1 MASGANAYLQMPT
14 SAINKILANSPKM
27 FNTELDNNGFN
38 SLSKLNQLS
47 KADALA
53 TNNAAQAA
61 ESQVP
66 SLARKAGRIVGNGIN
81 ATKGALGRVVMTPS
95 LAALGGAAAEIVPVA
110 GVVGSL
116 GGAYA
121 SARGEQMDNDPV
133 VQQEKA
139 IRANAIKNGWTPD
152 DEDNWTNAQGQ
163 TVTYNDIYGMYGP
176 EGTAL
181 GPDKTLDITPSIYT
195 GSVGNYKIGLTPQT
209 QELIALKKQENTP
222 QVTTTPTTTTT
233 QTKTVATPSTDID
246 SLVKATLRGD
256 YGNGADRKKALGAN
270 YDAVQKAIN
279 GTNLPKASGSKTSK
293 AKEPSVAENLNK
305 NSGNWMDT
313 LNSLLP
319 FLALAGGAYYMGK
332 R

>member
-14 SAINKILANSPKM
+14 SAINKILAKNPKM
-27 FNTELDNNGFN
+27 FNAGLADDVSN
-38 SLSKLNQLS
+38 SLSHLNQLN
-47 KADALA
+47 KANALANALA

-61 ESQVP
+61 EGQVP

-163 TVTYNDIYGMYGP
+163 TATYNDIYGMYGP

-181 GPDKTLDITPSIYT
+181 GLPFENGTSMD
-195 GSVGNYKIGLTPQT
+195 IGLPPGNSTSTNIGSAPT
-209 QELIALKKQENTP
+209 VKQEAPTSTTSSPSFN
-222 QVTTTPTTTTT
+222 QV
-233 QTKTVATPSTDID
+233 VNGVIA
-246 SLVKATLRGD
+246 GH
-256 YGNGADRKKALGAN
+256 YGNGKKRIAN
-270 YDAVQKAIN
+270 IAATGQDPAAVQKAVN
-279 GTNLPKASGSKTSK
+279 AKMQGSKK
-293 AKEPSVAENLNK
+293 AAPIRQANPEVPKLNMT
-305 NSGNWMDT
+305 GNWMDT

-319 FLALAGGAYYMGK
+319 YLALGAGAYYLG
-332 R
+332 RRS

>member
-1 MASGANAYLQMPT
+1 MASGANAYFQMPT
-14 SAINKILANSPKM
+14 SAINKILANNPKM
-27 FNTELDNNGFN
+27 FNTGLDNNGFN

-47 KADALA
+47 KADALANALA

-95 LAALGGAAAEIVPVA
+95 LAALGGTSSASLPIAVM
-110 GVVGSL
+110 GTL

-121 SARGEQMDNDPV
+121 SARGEQMDNDPA

-163 TVTYNDIYGMYGP
+163 TATYNDIYGMYGP

-181 GPDKTLDITPSIYT
+181 GLPSENGT
-195 GSVGNYKIGLTPQT
+195 SMDIGLPF
-209 QELIALKKQENTP
+209 ENGTSMDIGLP
-222 QVTTTPTTTTT
+222 FENGTSTAQ
-233 QTKTVATPSTDID
+233 KNAVATPSTDID
-246 SLVKATLRGD
+246 ALVKATIRGD

-279 GTNLPKASGSKTSK
+279 GMNLPKASGSKTSK
-293 AKEPSVAENLNK
+293 VKESSVAENLNK

-319 FLALAGGAYYMGK
+319 YLALGAGAYYLG
-332 R
+332 RRN

>member
-1 MASGANAYLQMPT
+1 MASGAFNGPFQIPT
-14 SAINKILANSPKM
+14 STINNILANNSNM
-27 FNTELDNNGFN
+27 VDDWLANDVSN
-38 SLSKLNQLS
+38 SLSHLNQLN
-47 KADALA
+47 KANALATNNAAVVKGMNA

-61 ESQVP
+61 EGQVP

-95 LAALGGAAAEIVPVA
+95 LAALGGAAAEIIPVA

-163 TVTYNDIYGMYGP
+163 TATYNDIYGMYGP

-181 GPDKTLDITPSIYT
+181 GLPFENGTSMD
-195 GSVGNYKIGLTPQT
+195 IGLPF
-209 QELIALKKQENTP
+209 ENGT
-222 QVTTTPTTTTT
+222 
-233 QTKTVATPSTDID
+233 STDIGPAPTVKQEVA
-246 SLVKATLRGD
+246 SPKVKLVKVPK
-256 YGNGADRKKALGAN
+256 NKKSSSNKSITPN
-270 YDAVQKAIN
+270 YSQDLEKNIAKEDVPFKLNN
-279 GTNLPKASGSKTSK
+279 GT
-293 AKEPSVAENLNK
+293 
-305 NSGNWMDT
+305 NWMDT

-319 FLALAGGAYYMGK
+319 YLALGAGAYYLG
-332 R
+332 RRS